1 MSEILVTLEGYGIAK
16 LSLDLIDG
24 GEPDDNTEVWKATF
38 TESENIWEVYF
49 EMNTEGYELWDLVN
63 EAIFTYRME
72 TEQ

>member
-24 GEPDDNTEVWKATF
+24 GEPEDTVEVWKATF
-38 TESENIWEVYF
+38 TESENVWEVYF
-49 EMNTEGYELWDLVN
+49 EMSADGYELWDLVN